1 MKKFLIFLFGVI
13 VLVVGLDY
21 LAGKAVDSYVLSH
34 RLPGDSYSI
43 DYTLKDLN
51 IILPDFQTDT
61 IMAV

>member
-43 DYTLKDLN
+43 D
-51 IILPDFQTDT
+51 
-61 IMAV
+61 